1 MYHIQEDSKVN
12 SAERKAIVAVQQ
24 LVMNHCHHEE
34 EREAEQNSAAQLCHS
49 DALKSKTKI
58 EHSPMTWL

>member
-12 SAERKAIVAVQQ
+12 SAERKAIVVVQQ

-34 EREAEQNSAAQLCHS
+34 ECEAEQNSAAQLCHA
-49 DALKSKTKI
+49 DAQKSKTKN

>member
-1 MYHIQEDSKVN
+1 MYHIQEESKVN

-24 LVMNHCHHEE
+24 LVMNHCHQEE
-34 EREAEQNSAAQLCHS
+34 DCEAQQNSAAQLCHA

-58 EHSPMTWL
+58 EYNPMTWL